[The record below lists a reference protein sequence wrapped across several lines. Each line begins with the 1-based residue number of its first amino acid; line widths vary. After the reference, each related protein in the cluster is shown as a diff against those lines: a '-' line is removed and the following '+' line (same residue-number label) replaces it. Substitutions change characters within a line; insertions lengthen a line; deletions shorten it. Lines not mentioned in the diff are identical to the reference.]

1 MADAAATKYRLLLKS
16 AVSELVGHELITI
29 KCSSQLTAA
38 YVLYILK
45 QVSQTFARSCQSSI
59 DSAIVTP
66 KKKQPKTEQQ
76 NADMSWA
83 CTKHQHTCRVIEKTA
98 SVSAIAIEWISRL
111 FISHIVIS
119 RASRLLCFPVLRCC
133 PLFHVSV
140 RSALVQHSLVVSGVR
155 GREYR
160 PKFNKTVLFLK
171 NIDLCATDA
180 YGTCEIMELAVQ
192 LIRRLGFYTETL
204 EWISVTGLTIC
215 CSMLNIERQPFSPRF
230 LSMVQHFY
238 AE

>member
-1 MADAAATKYRLLLKS
+1 MQLCKHSNYVSLNDVTRTTANNQFIISFAMADAAATKYRLLLKS

-98 SVSAIAIEWISRL
+98 SVSAIAIE
-111 FISHIVIS
+111 
-119 RASRLLCFPVLRCC
+119 
-133 PLFHVSV
+133 
-140 RSALVQHSLVVSGVR
+140 
-155 GREYR
+155 
-160 PKFNKTVLFLK
+160 
-171 NIDLCATDA
+171 
-180 YGTCEIMELAVQ
+180 
-192 LIRRLGFYTETL
+192 
-204 EWISVTGLTIC
+204 
-215 CSMLNIERQPFSPRF
+215 
-230 LSMVQHFY
+230 
-238 AE
+238 